1 MDHPP
6 KTKFYAFRATPEEHA
21 SYQDTARRTG
31 HRSVSAWVRY
41 VLREAVN
48 RIGGGRNV

>member
-1 MDHPP
+1 MDRPA
-6 KTKFYAFRATPEEHA
+6 KTKLYAFRATPEEA
-21 SYQDTARRTG
+21 DSYRDTARRTG

-48 RIGGGRNV
+48 RIGGKK